1 MINNVSLT
9 GRIATDIR
17 VYNGDNSNIANFNL
31 AVQRSFTNKNGER
44 ETDFIPIVAFN
55 KLADNIS
62 NYTQK
67 GSLIGVEGR
76 VQTRNYEDKD
86 GKRVFVTEII
96 ANNVT
101 FLETKRN
108 TNSED
113 NIDPF
118 ENEYSTKSSEVEI
131 TNDDLP
137 F

>member
-108 TNSED
+108 NNSED

-131 TNDDLP
+131 TNDDLR

>member
-108 TNSED
+108 NNSED